1 MKVILLLL
9 AALFPVSVAAQTLC
23 PPTPAYTPCDVVFEL
38 SGEEMQA
45 NPNPYVSVTLD
56 VEFRSPHFRTFRVPA
71 FWDGANRIVARFAPT
86 EAGGWDFRVSSNL
99 SRLDGKTGRVEAV
112 ASDSPGF
119 VRPRNVHHWGYSE
132 NDQPHLWM
140 GDTSLRFPFLAQD
153 EFDRLVAARSR
164 QKFNHIRGLAIGGEA
179 DSAKAY
185 PSDRKPAPEFF
196 QGLDRRILAMNK
208 AGIVADLMLAG
219 GRDHLVKLF
228 PEARD
233 RERYVR
239 YLVGRYA
246 AMHVTWQ
253 GVEEFES
260 YENGRALLKE
270 IGALLKKLDPYD
282 HPRSTGAAFTSSP
295 LFEDGW
301 MTYIVE
307 NSTDNQLGAIEHQ
320 IYAVPFVNVAVG
332 LPLPGA
338 AGADALRKQAW
349 NAAMNGQYPTCAA
362 DAAETLNS
370 PGAASMTA
378 WFDFFSGTRHWELEP
393 YFDIDGGRALAL
405 ELSRDEEMEGIE
417 YIAYLEKAKSVE
429 IVLQSQRY
437 DIAWVNPVTGERRK
451 QKQFRGDRLR
461 MDPPDTKQDWVLHV
475 SRDSKKDGMLR
486 SYKFESRRPLMQEVE
501 QNADRI
507 PYEIVEPAAGTLL
520 TGLPLKYAAKVTRD
534 TRATRSMMWLW
545 TAEVSTD
552 GQGFRV
558 LGTGT
563 EGEMRV
569 PPGIVRRNPAVLNLR
584 LTGMNA
590 NGKVYFVDRIYRL
603 GQ

>member
-9 AALFPVSVAAQTLC
+9 AALSPVSVAAQTLC

-164 QKFNHIRGLAIGGEA
+164 QKFNHIRGLAIGGEG

-185 PSDRKPAPEFF
+185 SSDRKPAPEFF

-246 AMHVTWQ
+246 AMHITWQ

-260 YENGRALLKE
+260 YENGRVLLKE
-270 IGALLKKLDPYD
+270 IGALLKNLDPYD

-338 AGADALRKQAW
+338 AGADALRRQAW

-486 SYKFESRRPLMQEVE
+486 SYK
-501 QNADRI
+501 
-507 PYEIVEPAAGTLL
+507 
-520 TGLPLKYAAKVTRD
+520 
-534 TRATRSMMWLW
+534 
-545 TAEVSTD
+545 
-552 GQGFRV
+552 
-558 LGTGT
+558 
-563 EGEMRV
+563 
-569 PPGIVRRNPAVLNLR
+569 
-584 LTGMNA
+584 
-590 NGKVYFVDRIYRL
+590 
-603 GQ
+603 

>member
-1 MKVILLLL
+1 MKVPLLLL
-9 AALFPVSVAAQTLC
+9 AALFPVSMAAQTVC
-23 PPTPAYTPCDVVFEL
+23 PPTPAYSPCDVVFEL

-56 VEFRSPHFRTFRVPA
+56 VEFRSPRFRTFRVPA

-86 EAGGWDFRVSSNL
+86 EAGAWDFRISSNL
-99 SRLDGKTGRVEAV
+99 TRLDGKTGRVEAV

-119 VRPRNVHHWGYSE
+119 IRPRNVHHWGFTE

-140 GDTSLRFPFLAQD
+140 GDTSLRFPFLAQA
-153 EFDRLVAARSR
+153 EFDRLLAARSR
-164 QKFNHIRGLAIGGEA
+164 QKFNHIRGLAIGGEG

-185 PSDRKPAPEFF
+185 SSAQKPAPEFF
-196 QGLDRRILAMNK
+196 QILDRRILAMNK
-208 AGIVADLMLAG
+208 AGIVADLLLAG

-246 AMHVTWQ
+246 AMHITWQ
-253 GVEEFES
+253 GVEEFED

-295 LFEDGW
+295 LFDDGW

-307 NSTDNQLGAIEHQ
+307 NSADNQLGAIEHQ
-320 IYAVPFVNVAVG
+320 IYAAPFVNVAVG
-332 LPLPGA
+332 LPQSGT
-338 AGADALRKQAW
+338 AGVDALRMQAW

-362 DAAETLNS
+362 AAAEALDS
-370 PGAASMTA
+370 PGAAQMTA

-405 ELSRDEEMEGIE
+405 ELSHDEEMEGIE
-417 YIAYLEKAKSVE
+417 YIAYLEKAKPVE
-429 IVLQSQRY
+429 IVLQNQRY
-437 DIAWVNPVTGERRK
+437 DVAWFNPATAERRK
-451 QKQFRGDRLR
+451 QKQFHGNRLR
-461 MDPPDTKQDWVLHV
+461 LEPPDTKQDWVLHV
-475 SRDSKKDGMLR
+475 SRESKKEGMLR

-501 QNADRI
+501 QNAARI
-507 PYEIVEPAAGTLL
+507 PYQIVEPSAEAL
-520 TGLPLKYAAKVTRD
+520 TAGLPLKYAAKVTRD
-534 TRATRSMMWLW
+534 SRATRAMLWLW
-545 TAEVSTD
+545 TGEVSSD

-558 LGTGT
+558 LGTGP
-563 EGEMRV
+563 EGEMRI
-569 PPGIVRRNPAVLNLR
+569 PPGIVKRNPSVLNLR

-590 NGKVYFVDRIYRL
+590 IGKVYFFDRIYKL
-603 GQ
+603 SQ

>member
-1 MKVILLLL
+1 MKALLLLL
-9 AALFPVSVAAQTLC
+9 AALVPLSVAAQTLC

-71 FWDGANRIVARFAPT
+71 FWDGANRVVARFAPT
-86 EAGGWDFRVSSNL
+86 EAGGWDFRVSSDL
-99 SRLDGKTGRVEAV
+99 TRLDGKTGRVEAL

-119 VRPRNVHHWGYSE
+119 LRPRNVHHWGYTE

-140 GDTSLRFPFLAQD
+140 GDTSLRFPLLAQN
-153 EFDRLVAARSR
+153 EFDQLVATRSR
-164 QKFNHIRGLAIGGEA
+164 QKFNHIRGLAIGGEG

-185 PSDRKPAPEFF
+185 PSAQTPSPEFF
-196 QGLDRRILAMNK
+196 QILDRRILAMNK
-208 AGIVADLMLAG
+208 AGIVADLLLAG
-219 GRDHLVKLF
+219 ARGHLVKLF
-228 PEARD
+228 PEIRD
-233 RERYVR
+233 RERYIR

-246 AMHVTWQ
+246 AMHITWQ
-253 GVEEFES
+253 GVEEFED
-260 YENGRALLKE
+260 YDNGRALLKE

-282 HPRSTGAAFTSSP
+282 HPRSTGAAITSSP

-332 LPLPGA
+332 SPQSDA
-338 AGADALRKQAW
+338 AGADALRRQVW
-349 NAAMNGQYPTCAA
+349 NAAMNGQYPTCAEA
-362 DAAETLNS
+362 AAETLNS
-370 PGAASMTA
+370 PGAASMTP

-405 ELSRDEEMEGIE
+405 ELSHDEEMEGIE
-417 YIAYLEKAKSVE
+417 YIAYLEKAKPVE
-429 IVLQSQRY
+429 IVLQSRSY
-437 DIAWVNPVTGERRK
+437 DVAWINPVTGERRK

-461 MDPPDTKQDWVLHV
+461 LEPPDTKQDWVLHV
-475 SRDSKKDGMLR
+475 SRESKKEGMLR
-486 SYKFESRRPLMQEVE
+486 SYKFESRRPLMQEME
-501 QNADRI
+501 QNTERV
-507 PYEIVEPAAGTLL
+507 PYRIVEPSTEALRA
-520 TGLPLKYAAKVTRD
+520 GLPLKYAAKVTRD
-534 TRATRSMMWLW
+534 SRATRSMMWLW
-545 TAEVSTD
+545 TGEVSTG

-558 LGTGT
+558 LGTGP

-590 NGKVYFVDRIYRL
+590 NGKVYFSDRIYKI
-603 GQ
+603 GP